1 MRGRRACADSAHS
14 ATVETKRPVFEGLAG
29 SQLSFS
35 AAALHTML
43 EASVPAEARGLVVAL
58 SGGPDS
64 AALLAAAAALGKNF
78 RALPLRAVHVD
89 HGLQPAAIEFRE
101 ACRRLCDHL
110 RVSLRIIA
118 VEVERESSLSIEAAA
133 RDARYAALEAD
144 MQPRECLLTAH
155 HREDQAETLLL
166 QALRGAGV
174 KGMSAMPI
182 CRPFGLGWHVRPLLD
197 VAHSELEQFGA
208 HLDSFGS
215 IDPMNAD
222 LRFDRVYLRTGVW
235 PLIEKRWPGAAI
247 ALSRAARH
255 MAEAQ
260 QLLDIAAGAEVGRL
274 RDGDALSIPA
284 LRALSPLKRINAVRL
299 WLSQAGLEAPP
310 TARLVEAL
318 RQVFDAEADHLPA
331 IVWGCNALRRY
342 RQRLFFTDAEP
353 PRLGSAKPWV
363 GALGTPLQLG
373 PRLGN
378 LTWIAQRGGIDAQRL
393 PAALTVRRRDGGET
407 LRPAPLAKTQT
418 VQHLCQS
425 LGVLPWMR
433 DALPLVF
440 AGDEL
445 IAVADLWLDAGWCA
459 AADAPGLRLAWNNAP
474 LVT

>member
-1 MRGRRACADSAHS
+1 
-14 ATVETKRPVFEGLAG
+14 
-29 SQLSFS
+29 LSFS
-35 AAALHTML
+35 AAALHAVL
-43 EASVPAEARGLVVAL
+43 EASVPLEASALVVAL

-64 AALLAAAAALGKNF
+64 AALLSAAAALGQDF
-78 RALPLRAVHVD
+78 RALPLRAVHID
-89 HGLQPAAIEFRE
+89 HGLQAAAAEFRE
-101 ACRRLCDHL
+101 GCKRLCDL
-110 RVSLRIIA
+110 LGIPLRIIA
-118 VEVERESSLSIEAAA
+118 VEVEQKFAPSIEAAA
-133 RDARYAALEAD
+133 RDARYAALEAE

-182 CRPFGLGWHVRPLLD
+182 CRPFGRGWHVRPLLD
-197 VAHSELEQFGA
+197 VAHSELQRFGA
-208 HLDSFGS
+208 HLAGS
-215 IDPMNAD
+215 IDPMNED
-222 LRFDRVYLRTGVW
+222 LRFDRVYLRTVVW

-260 QLLDIAAGAEVGRL
+260 QLLEMAAGADVARL
-274 RDGDALSIPA
+274 RDGDALSVPA

-299 WLSQAGLEAPP
+299 WLSQAGLEAPS
-310 TARLVEAL
+310 TARLLEAL
-318 RQVFDAEADHLPA
+318 RQIFDAEADHQPA
-331 IVWGCNALRRY
+331 VVWGSNALRRY
-342 RQRLFFTDAEP
+342 RQRLFFTEADP
-353 PRLGSAKPWV
+353 PRLPDATPWPS
-363 GALGTPLQLG
+363 ALGTPLELG

-393 PAALTVRRRDGGET
+393 PAALIVRRRDGGET

-445 IAVADLWLDAGWCA
+445 VAVADLWLDAGWCA
-459 AADAPGLRLAWNNAP
+459 AADAPGFRLAWNNAP